1 MENRVYAYA
10 KQANIPIQ
18 VIGLDY
24 AEKTIVLGP
33 IIQNVTNIDEQMQ
46 TIYTF
51 YDNVCAK
58 YPKNC
63 IIKP

>member
-1 MENRVYAYA
+1 MHIA

-18 VIGLDY
+18 VIGLGY
-24 AEKTIVLGP
+24 AKKTIVLGP

-63 IIKP
+63 ITKP

>member
-1 MENRVYAYA
+1 M
-10 KQANIPIQ
+10 
-18 VIGLDY
+18 
-24 AEKTIVLGP
+24 IVLGP
-33 IIQNVTNIDEQMQ
+33 IIQKVTNIDEQMQ

-63 IIKP
+63 ITKP